1 MGCASSNAAASP
13 KVPAAASAPP
23 RLPGTQ
29 IFLTHDWADDE
40 LGRSNHARVKHVY
53 LRLKAMGI
61 TAWFDEEEMRGD
73 INGKMAEGIDNA
85 KTVGVF
91 VTKRYID
98 KASGKGDA
106 GANDNCK
113 FEFDY
118 ALRQKGVDKIIVLV
132 MEPRCRTTADWDGV
146 VGGKLG
152 GKLFIDLSQDGP
164 AFEDGINRLV
174 KEIRRAASRPPSAT
188 SAGPHP
194 SPSTSPPLLV
204 PSRPKAITRQLKS
217 LTVDEVCTLLANL
230 DMGKHVEGFRALPV
244 NGAVL
249 DTVDDEDL
257 QQVGVEARM
266 HRKALL
272 KHVETFQ
279 VFGVPPELLVKKI
292 P

>member
-113 FEFDY
+113 FEVCPFS
-118 ALRQKGVDKIIVLV
+118 RRVLDV
-132 MEPRCRTTADWDGV
+132 RECHPSGNRLLSRVTRGPTTTASSR
-146 VGGKLG
+146 
-152 GKLFIDLSQDGP
+152 FPSSAEP
-164 AFEDGINRLV
+164 SSAFL
-174 KEIRRAASRPPSAT
+174 ASSECCPSAIHLF
-188 SAGPHP
+188 AGLR
-194 SPSTSPPLLV
+194 SGSDGTAALQAV
-204 PSRPKAITRQLKS
+204 VRPAS
-217 LTVDEVCTLLANL
+217 SVS
-230 DMGKHVEGFRALPV
+230 LPV
-244 NGAVL
+244 SRV
-249 DTVDDEDL
+249 
-257 QQVGVEARM
+257 AR
-266 HRKALL
+266 
-272 KHVETFQ
+272 
-279 VFGVPPELLVKKI
+279 
-292 P
+292 

>member
-118 ALRQKGVDKIIVLV
+118 ALRQKGVESIIVLV
-132 MEPRCRTTADWDGV
+132 MEPRCLNPAAWTGT

-152 GKLFIDLSQDGP
+152 GLLYIDLSKDGAP
-164 AFEDGINRLV
+164 FELRQ
-174 KEIRRAASRPPSAT
+174 RAAPIRSPGRRLQPSLSRPPAKSPHSRWKRCASCWPTWVWESTRQDSAHFL
-188 SAGPHP
+188 SAGRF
-194 SPSTSPPLLV
+194 SPRWTTP
-204 PSRPKAITRQLKS
+204 I
-217 LTVDEVCTLLANL
+217 
-230 DMGKHVEGFRALPV
+230 
-244 NGAVL
+244 
-249 DTVDDEDL
+249 
-257 QQVGVEARM
+257 
-266 HRKALL
+266 
-272 KHVETFQ
+272 
-279 VFGVPPELLVKKI
+279 
-292 P
+292 